1 MNWACMSVGK
11 PGNGLVMMSAAFARA
26 GPWQRMR
33 SPDTVTTA
41 PHSSSL
47 ESIADMWRGS
57 APTTV
62 TSPPV
67 IAAATSRVPA
77 SMRSGITRC
86 RAPPSSGTPSISR
99 RSVPAPSMRAPIAES
114 SRARSVTSGSRAAFS
129 MTVVPSASAAA
140 IIRFSV
146 PVTVT
151 RSVVMCAPLSRLAR
165 AST

>member
-1 MNWACMSVGK
+1 
-11 PGNGLVMMSAAFARA
+11 MSAARGRA

-33 SPDTVTTA
+33 PSVIVTAA

-47 ESIADMWRGS
+47 DSTADRWRGS

-67 IAAATSRVPA
+67 MAAATSRVPA

-86 RAPPSSGTPSISR
+86 RAPDSSCTPSISI
-99 RSVPAPSMRAPIAES
+99 RSVPAPSIRAPIS
-114 SRARSVTSGSRAAFS
+114 TSRRARSLTSGSRAAFT

-151 RSVVMCAPLSRLAR
+151 RSVVMRAPFSRLAR